1 MKLLINKEPN
11 SRLAF
16 FYKQFT
22 PLLFLL
28 TNCFLYT
35 NGQIS
40 IDANS
45 VISENFNAIGSS
57 ATASLPAN
65 WKMSPA
71 GTSAPTWNDANNLT
85 NINFE
90 ASSGT
95 PTHGGRYNWGKT
107 GGTDRSIGFI
117 SSANY
122 PSPNSIMAWCKNT
135 GTQSMTSLTV
145 SYDLYQ
151 FRIF

>member
-16 FYKQFT
+16 FYKQLT
-22 PLLFLL
+22 LLLFLL
-28 TNCFLYT
+28 SYCSLYT

-45 VISENFNAIGSS
+45 TILENFNAIGSS

-71 GTSAPTWNDANNLT
+71 GTSAPTWNDANNLAAT
-85 NINFE
+85 NFA
-90 ASSGT
+90 ASSGAPIT
-95 PTHGGRYNWGKT
+95 GGRY
-107 GGTDRSIGFI
+107 
-117 SSANY
+117 
-122 PSPNSIMAWCKNT
+122 
-135 GTQSMTSLTV
+135 
-145 SYDLYQ
+145 
-151 FRIF
+151 